1 MTIRSDVLITM
12 KRIEIVIDEESLG
25 DLLGLCRTAGVRGY
39 TFMKH
44 AGGLGSRGERFP
56 DDYALEEKNALLR
69 TKVNTKACISR
80 RIVVL
85 RRRRCQELFARFS
98 AFLHLHDR
106 LPFVRCSDRSHD
118 HAQLRPA
125 LNYNIEKRFIW
136 TEQTHEHI
144 SHKLFCTGCKSR
156 DIRPEYRWRRPR

>member
-1 MTIRSDVLITM
+1 M
-12 KRIEIVIDEESLG
+12 G
-25 DLLGLCRTAGVRGY
+25 DAALR
-39 TFMKH
+39 
-44 AGGLGSRGERFP
+44 GSRGRGERRRIGWYSKEVPIAALRKQTANDIQFLP
-56 DDYALEEKNALLR
+56 YLGRKQCTHALEEKKALLR
-69 TKVNTKACISR
+69 TKVNTKACMSR

-106 LPFVRCSDRSHD
+106 LPFVRCSDRPHD

-125 LNYNIEKRFIW
+125 LHYNIEKRFIW
-136 TEQTHEHI
+136 TEQTHKHI
-144 SHKLFCTGCKSR
+144 SHKLFCTGRKSR